1 MSVKKIFAPIQNVET
16 AEAALKTA
24 IALARRHKAHI
35 DALHIRQRPNVPAGG
50 YYPVGVIFVDEHL
63 AELKEALDAEAARL
77 KETFDRV
84 MKAESVQILSP
95 GAHRDDAGATAS
107 WRDQQGILPFD
118 LSAAA
123 RVSDVIVFGRT
134 ERELAYPDASLI
146 EEAIFQSGRPVLI
159 APAGKFGRTPRRILV
174 AWNGGREAARALA
187 AAMPLFEETDAA
199 LVVSIGAIPSDLEG
213 PEKAAELLRLH
224 GVKAEAQRRA
234 LEGGASA
241 EDELLAVAREWR
253 ADLVVMG
260 AYSHSRWRQLVLGG
274 FTRKMLKQAEYP
286 LFLAH

>member
-1 MSVKKIFAPIQNVET
+1 MPVKKIFAPIQNADT
-16 AEAALKTA
+16 AEAGLKAA
-24 IALARRHKAHI
+24 IALARRHKGHI

-63 AELKEALDAEAARL
+63 AELKEALEAEAQKL
-77 KETFDRV
+77 KAIFDRV
-84 MKAESVQILSP
+84 MKAEGIQIIAP

-123 RVSDVIVFGRT
+123 RVSDITCFGRG
-134 ERELAYPDASLI
+134 EGDLAFPDASLI

-159 APAGKFGRTPRRILV
+159 APAGKFERTPRRILV
-174 AWNGGREAARALA
+174 AWNGGREAARALSS
-187 AAMPLFEETDAA
+187 AMPLFEETDAA
-199 LVVSIGAIPSDLEG
+199 LVLSVGAIPSDLEG

-224 GVKAEAQRRA
+224 GVKAEARRRTPA
-234 LEGGASA
+234 GGASA
-241 EDELLAVAREWR
+241 EDDLVAVAREWK
-253 ADLVVMG
+253 ADLIVMG
-260 AYSHSRWRQLVLGG
+260 AYSHSRWRELVLGG
-274 FTRKMLKQAEYP
+274 FTRKLLKQSEFP

>member
-84 MKAESVQILSP
+84 MKAESVQVLSP

-224 GVKAEAQRRA
+224 GVKAEARRRT

>member
-1 MSVKKIFAPIQNVET
+1 MSIKKIFAPIQNVET
-16 AEAALKTA
+16 AEAALKSA

-77 KETFDRV
+77 KEIFDQV
-84 MKAESVQILSP
+84 MKTEGIQILSP

-118 LSAAA
+118 LSSAA

-134 ERELAYPDASLI
+134 ERELAYPDASLV

-159 APAGKFGRTPRRILV
+159 SPAGKFERTPRRILV
-174 AWNGGREAARALA
+174 AWNGGREAARSLA

-199 LVVSIGAIPSDLEG
+199 LVVSIGAIASDLEG

-241 EDELLAVAREWR
+241 EDELLAIARDWR

-274 FTRKMLKQAEYP
+274 FTRKMLKQSELP

>member
-1 MSVKKIFAPIQNVET
+1 MSVKKIFAPIQNADT
-16 AEAALKTA
+16 AEGALKTA
-24 IALARRHKAHI
+24 IAIARRHKAHI

-63 AELKEALDAEAARL
+63 AELKQALDAEAARL
-77 KETFDRV
+77 KDIFDRV
-84 MKAESVQILSP
+84 MKAEGVRIIASA
-95 GAHRDDAGATAS
+95 AHRDDSGATAS

-123 RVSDVIVFGRT
+123 RVSDIVVFGRSDGDI
-134 ERELAYPDASLI
+134 AYPDANLI

-159 APAGKFGRTPRRILV
+159 APAGKLERTPRRILV
-174 AWNGGREAARALA
+174 AWNGGREAARALSS
-187 AAMPLFEETDAA
+187 AMPLFEETDAA
-199 LVVSIGAIPSDLEG
+199 LVLSIGAIPSDLEG

-224 GVKAEAQRRA
+224 GVKAEAERRDA
-234 LEGGASA
+234 AEGGAA
-241 EDELLAVAREWR
+241 EEDLLAAAREWK

-260 AYSHSRWRQLVLGG
+260 AYSHSRWRELVLGG
-274 FTRKMLKQAEYP
+274 FTRKLLKQTEFP

>member
-1 MSVKKIFAPIQNVET
+1 MSVKKVFVPVQNAET
-16 AEAALKTA
+16 AETALKAA
-24 IALARRHKAHI
+24 IAIARRHRAHI

-63 AELKEALDAEAARL
+63 AELKEALEAEAA
-77 KETFDRV
+77 KMKGVFDRV
-84 MKAESVQILSP
+84 MKAEGVAIVASA
-95 GAHRDDAGATAS
+95 AHRDDAGATAS

-123 RVSDVIVFGRT
+123 RVSDLVVFGR
-134 ERELAYPDASLI
+134 EDGELKYPDANLI
-146 EEAIFQSGRPVLI
+146 EEAIFQSGGPVLI
-159 APAGKFGRTPRRILV
+159 APQGKLERTPRRILI

-199 LVVSIGAIPSDLEG
+199 LVLSVGSIPSDLEG

-224 GVKAEAQRRA
+224 GVKAEARRRSP
-234 LEGGASA
+234 EDGGAA
-241 EDELLAVAREWR
+241 EDDLLAAAREWK

-260 AYSHSRWRQLVLGG
+260 AYSHSRWRELVLGG
-274 FTRKMLKQAEYP
+274 FTRKLLRQAEFP

>member
-1 MSVKKIFAPIQNVET
+1 MPVKKIFAPIQNADT
-16 AEAALKTA
+16 AEAGLKAA
-24 IALARRHKAHI
+24 IALARRHKGHI

-63 AELKEALDAEAARL
+63 VELKEALEAEAQSL
-77 KETFDRV
+77 KTIFDRV
-84 MKAESVQILSP
+84 MKAEGIAILTP

-123 RVSDVIVFGRT
+123 RVSDITCFGRKDG
-134 ERELAYPDASLI
+134 ELAFPDASLI

-159 APAGKFGRTPRRILV
+159 APAGKFERTPRRILV
-174 AWNGGREAARALA
+174 AWNGGREAARALSS
-187 AAMPLFEETDAA
+187 AMPLFEETDA
-199 LVVSIGAIPSDLEG
+199 VSVISVGAVPADLEG

-224 GVKAEAQRRA
+224 GVKADAVRRA
-234 LEGGASA
+234 LASGASA
-241 EDELLAVAREWR
+241 EDDLVAAAREWK
-253 ADLVVMG
+253 ADLIVMG
-260 AYSHSRWRQLVLGG
+260 AYSHSRWRELVLGG
-274 FTRKMLKQAEYP
+274 FTRKLLKQSEFP

>member
-84 MKAESVQILSP
+84 MKAESVQVLSP
-95 GAHRDDAGATAS
+95 GAHRDDVGATAS

-199 LVVSIGAIPSDLEG
+199 LVVSIGAIPADLEG

-224 GVKAEAQRRA
+224 GVKAEAKRRA
-234 LEGGASA
+234 LEGGATA
-241 EDELLAVAREWR
+241 EDELLAIAREWR

-274 FTRKMLKQAEYP
+274 FTRKMLKQADFP